1 MSAAL
6 HRLVGEDADARG
18 VIAAGAV
25 VLLEGLLLI
34 VVAGFVPRAVG
45 AHGEVPS
52 AAAVLVLLGG
62 GALFAHRLSEAELP
76 AGGRWLLGVLAS
88 IVALQVVGRV
98 DLSETWRVWS
108 FAWAADVSDPESG
121 AWRGSQHLDHVLAMA
136 VLAFAWFRG
145 VALGSSDLAG
155 RSLAHLLPVAVI
167 VFAAGFLAGDG
178 AQIIDRVRIAALAFL
193 AVALL
198 AVAFRNAQR
207 LTAGGSFGAVGLTFA
222 STLGAML
229 VAAIVFM
236 LVVTLLVAAV
246 GGSGVAEPVT
256 DTLGWLLRNVAMGVA
271 WVVWTLLWPLR
282 QLIGSGAPPIP
293 PQEVCF
299 LNELGELE
307 CLTEGQRTFDFEQE
321 TGDGNGA
328 GAVVFRV
335 FAGIG
340 LVLGVTI
347 LAALLFRQ
355 VWRRRRAPDEERES
369 LWSEADPSATSG
381 PGCGRSGGACA
392 RGAARR
398 RSRASAGS
406 TWRCW
411 PTRSGG
417 ERSARRRAR
426 RASSRPRSSGSTPR
440 PCRARSRSAST
451 SSATR
456 AGSPRPPTSPGCASR
471 SNRSATGSPAEP
483 AR

>member
-1 MSAAL
+1 MTAAL
-6 HRLVGEDADARG
+6 RRLAGEDADARG
-18 VIAAGAV
+18 TVAAAAV

-34 VVAGFVPRAVG
+34 VVAGFIPRAVG
-45 AHGEVPS
+45 AHGEIPS
-52 AAAVLVLLGG
+52 AAAVLVLLAA
-62 GALFAHRLSEAELP
+62 GALFAHRLSEADLP
-76 AGGRWLLGVLAS
+76 GEQRWLLGVVVS
-88 IVALQVVGRV
+88 VVALQVVGRV

-108 FAWAADVSDPESG
+108 FGWAADVSDPDSG
-121 AWRGSQHLDHVLAMA
+121 AWSGSQRLDHVLGMA
-136 VLAFAWFRG
+136 VLTFAWFRG

-155 RSLAHLLPVAVI
+155 RSLAPLLPVAVL
-167 VFAAGFLAGDG
+167 VFVAGFLAGDG

-193 AVALL
+193 AVGLL

-236 LVVTLLVAAV
+236 LIVTLLVATVA
-246 GGSGVAEPVT
+246 GSGVAEPVT
-256 DTLGWLLRNVAMGVA
+256 DTLGWLLRNVAIGVA

-307 CLTEGQRTFDFEQE
+307 CIAEPQRSFDFEQQ
-321 TGDGNGA
+321 TGGDDGA
-328 GAVVFRV
+328 GAVAFRV

-369 LWSEADPSATSG
+369 LWSEADPLGDLWSG
-381 PGCGRSGGACA
+381 LRSLGERLRPR
-392 RGAARR
+392 RGAAPEPGIGGLYLEMLADAERR
-398 RSRASAGS
+398 GTRR
-406 TWRCW
+406 
-411 PTRSGG
+411 PT
-417 ERSARRRAR
+417 AR
-426 RASSRPRSSGSTPR
+426 TPR
-440 PCRARSRSAST
+440 QFAPALERLYASPVPGEISERFNEQRYAGREPPADDVARLRDAFASLRE
-451 SSATR
+451 AQ
-456 AGSPRPPTSPGCASR
+456 PG
-471 SNRSATGSPAEP
+471 
-483 AR
+483 